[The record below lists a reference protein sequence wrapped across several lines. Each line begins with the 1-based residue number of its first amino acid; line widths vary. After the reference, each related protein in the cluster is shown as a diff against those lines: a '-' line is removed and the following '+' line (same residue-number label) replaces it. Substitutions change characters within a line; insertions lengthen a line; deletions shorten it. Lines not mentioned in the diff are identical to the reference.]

1 MPNTGILMVLDFQ
14 LMPEKKVAEISFY
27 IVAHADDWQLFMYPN
42 VLNDLTAPN
51 SKLVFIITTAGD
63 AGLNQKYWRARE
75 EGAKSS
81 MRFFLASCVNIIESE
96 GVKEFNNHPVY
107 YWNVNN
113 AVFYFLRLPDGNLD
127 GSGFALNNFQS
138 LFKLNAGTINTITA
152 VDNSTTYNGWQDF
165 YTTLQIIIATES
177 DGILN
182 RWINYLNP
190 DASVNPN
197 DHADHTATG
206 KAIQHMSI
214 LEAFHQVLFIGYGVS
229 NTAAKLYGADF
240 FWKTGMF
247 AAYEKAVFDH
257 SGYSTL
263 GEGADTYIN
272 WCLSNTEFNVVKAE
286 LNE

>member
-1 MPNTGILMVLDFQ
+1 
-14 LMPEKKVAEISFY
+14 MPEKQFAEISFY
-27 IVAHADDWQLFMYPN
+27 VVAHADDWQLFMYPN
-42 VLNDLTAPN
+42 VLNDLAAPN

-63 AGLNQKYWRARE
+63 AGLNHRYWQARE

-81 MRFFLASCVNIIESE
+81 VRFFLASRVNIIESE
-96 GVKEFNNHPVY
+96 GVEEFNTHPIY
-107 YWNVNN
+107 YWNANN

-127 GSGFALNNFQS
+127 GSGFASDNFQS
-138 LFKLNAGTINTITA
+138 LSKLNAGTINTITA
-152 VDNSTTYNGWQDF
+152 VDNSTTYYSWFDF
-165 YTTLQIIIATES
+165 YTTLQTVFLTES

-190 DASVNPN
+190 DVSVNPN
-197 DHADHTATG
+197 DHADHAATG
-206 KAIQHMSI
+206 MAIQRMNI
-214 LEAFHQVLFIGYGVS
+214 LKEFHRALFIGYSVS
-229 NTAAKLYGADF
+229 NTAEKLQGADI

-272 WCLSNTEFNVVKAE
+272 WCLSNAEFTVVKAE